1 MARFVTPGDV
11 GDGATHTTA
20 EILFLVDESHKELTG
35 GFQIG
40 KHSECLHP
48 LDAPSQHLPPDGDSD
63 PADSK
68 GGARPLSG
76 VPSEARPNMLYNDF
90 GASQNPAS
98 TQDSLTT
105 M

>member
-20 EILFLVDESHKELTG
+20 EILFLVDESHKELIG

-76 VPSEARPNMLYNDF
+76 VPSEARPNN
-90 GASQNPAS
+90 AV
-98 TQDSLTT
+98 
-105 M
+105 